1 VILNSYRWHVPTALE
16 RFAWQVQPSSCDLLP
31 SIAALVPARH
41 EERLLRQTLETL
53 LRQDPPGCE
62 VIVIVGHDDPG
73 THEVAAAVAREHP
86 GRCRIVVDESWPKS
100 KPKALMSA
108 LPSVDADVI
117 AIFDAED
124 DVAAHLC
131 AVAAAEFA
139 ADPGLAVLQGGV
151 LLTNTRGSWLAARA
165 AVEYGLWYAS
175 RLPWQAAKGFVPLGG
190 NTCFLRTSAVRAVG
204 GWDPE
209 ALTEDADIAVRLAA
223 AGYQVQVRFEE
234 DLATRE
240 ESPES
245 LRAFLRQRTRWVQG
259 FVQVLAKGEWRALPW
274 RRRAL
279 ALVTLLA
286 PFQQAL
292 AGALVPLGMVAYGL
306 THRIPV
312 DLVLVSWVA
321 LLIEAAALV
330 FDVRTLLWL
339 ERLLGRRARLR
350 DVLLLVV
357 GLILYQLVL
366 LVAVVAALVRELRG
380 VRTWAKTTH
389 SGAHREALSQRAR
402 EAADGALIARDER
415 DEPIPQEVS

>member
-1 VILNSYRWHVPTALE
+1 
-16 RFAWQVQPSSCDLLP
+16 
-31 SIAALVPARH
+31 
-41 EERLLRQTLETL
+41 
-53 LRQDPPGCE
+53 
-62 VIVIVGHDDPG
+62 
-73 THEVAAAVAREHP
+73 
-86 GRCRIVVDESWPKS
+86 
-100 KPKALMSA
+100 
-108 LPSVDADVI
+108 
-117 AIFDAED
+117 
-124 DVAAHLC
+124 
-131 AVAAAEFA
+131 
-139 ADPGLAVLQGGV
+139 
-151 LLTNTRGSWLAARA
+151 
-165 AVEYGLWYAS
+165 
-175 RLPWQAAKGFVPLGG
+175 
-190 NTCFLRTSAVRAVG
+190 
-204 GWDPE
+204 
-209 ALTEDADIAVRLAA
+209 VRLAA

-357 GLILYQLVL
+357 GLIPYQLVL
-366 LVAVVAALVRELRG
+366 LVAVAAALVRELRG

-389 SGAHREALSQRAR
+389 SGAHREALPQRAR